1 MTNQTQQHPVVD
13 HRVARDDVGVMAA
26 GVAVFIF
33 SLLPWVGLFGF
44 TANAWS
50 MGLTAWPPVLI
61 SIIVAGAL
69 AAEALGGRKLPVGGP
84 IGPRLALALGSAV
97 VAVWL
102 MIRAITLLAQSG
114 PFSGSTEAGLWLAV
128 VAALAQAG
136 FAYRALRASGEA
148 VPLLKP

>member
-1 MTNQTQQHPVVD
+1 MTNQTQQPPVAAR
-13 HRVARDDVGVMAA
+13 RVARDDIAVMAA
-26 GVAVFIF
+26 GGAVFIF

-61 SIIVAGAL
+61 SIIVAVEAL
-69 AAEALGGRKLPVGGP
+69 AGQKLPAAGP
-84 IGPRLALALGSAV
+84 VGPRLALALGSAV

-102 MIRAITLLAQSG
+102 VIRAITLLAQSG
-114 PFSGSTEAGLWLAV
+114 PLSGNTEAGLWLAV

-148 VPLLKP
+148 VPLRKV